1 MSATEAPAAAAAEPA
16 PPEPA
21 PSFPAP
27 VTPAPKSEPRN
38 KMPSRPGSSPGIRKK
53 RTSSEDLIGELFEQ
67 IHQVHFAPDLVSGAD
82 FVLGVLRVMPCEGAL
97 IHVFDINTRQF
108 VVVRASGPSP
118 RNVLLHRTPDTYS
131 LFKSLFRRGRSISF
145 PEAANDANFQG
156 GRWERLG
163 VTVKAALCG
172 AVKQGGRYLGVIELV
187 NPVGSAAFQETEMNA
202 LDYICEQFADFVA
215 SRPVVIDEDAVLPRT

>member
-1 MSATEAPAAAAAEPA
+1 
-16 PPEPA
+16 
-21 PSFPAP
+21 
-27 VTPAPKSEPRN
+27 
-38 KMPSRPGSSPGIRKK
+38 
-53 RTSSEDLIGELFEQ
+53 
-67 IHQVHFAPDLVSGAD
+67 
-82 FVLGVLRVMPCEGAL
+82 VLGVLRVMPCEGVL

-108 VVVRASGPSP
+108 VVVRASGPNP
-118 RNVLLHRTPDTYS
+118 RSVLLHRTPDTYA
-131 LFKSLFRRGRSISF
+131 LFRSLFRRGRSIAY

-187 NPVGSAAFQETEMNA
+187 NPVGSAAFQETDMNA